1 MKKKI
6 VIILLVSFMM
16 ITCKNQSNGFKSYKD
31 ANGNEIIDKFNK
43 VAVYYNNGGNKRH
56 KSKDGYNY
64 GLKWQC
70 VEFVKRYY
78 YDHLKHKMPNAYG
91 HAKDFYS
98 PYLKDGQINRERGL
112 LQFSNKS
119 KSKPKVNDIIIFK
132 GHTLNKYGHIA
143 IIASVYENSI
153 EIVQQNVG
161 HQTRATYHIYNTNG
175 LWGIKNK
182 RILGRLRMK

>member
-1 MKKKI
+1 MNKI
-6 VIILLVSFMM
+6 SIILLVCLMSVA
-16 ITCKNQSNGFKSYKD
+16 CKNNRSRFKSYKD
-31 ANGNEIIDKFNK
+31 KNGYEIIDKFNN
-43 VAVYYNNGGNKRH
+43 VAVYYNNGKNERH

-91 HAKDFYS
+91 HAKDFYN
-98 PYLKDGQINRERGL
+98 PNLKDGQINKERGL
-112 LQFSNKS
+112 LQFSNNS
-119 KSKPKVNDIIIFK
+119 KSKPKVNDIIVFK

-143 IIASVYENSI
+143 IIASVDENTI

-161 HQTRATYHIYNTNG
+161 HHTRATYHINNTNG
-175 LWGIKNK
+175 LWVIKNK